1 MPDTKTEAGKGSSG
15 SPDGSG
21 LDRVREELTKFLLA
35 KANNLVS
42 SAGKKTGEFAKK
54 AASGGDGAG
63 AGLADSV
70 GDVLKGESPAKA
82 LGGQVAKGVKDK
94 TLGKVQ
100 ELFSGGGKA
109 GEKKV
114 TNIVEVLDVGLPL
127 RRVYDHWTEFEEFS
141 GFMKGVVEASRPDD
155 DEDDGVT
162 SDWTLKVGPSK
173 RSWQAT
179 VLEQVPDERI
189 VWETKGETKT
199 HGAVSFHRLAPDLT
213 RVVVVVEYTPGG
225 FLEKTANLW
234 RAQGRR
240 LRLDLKHFQRYV
252 TLGVQEVPE
261 GWRGEIR
268 EGELVRSHE
277 DALAQEEEE
286 EEDEEGGQEGGGAHR
301 GRGRARREDEEG
313 EFEDEEEYADE
324 DGGAGRSEDEYGE
337 YEEEEDE
344 ETR

>member
-1 MPDTKTEAGKGSSG
+1 MPETAQKASSEDSG
-15 SPDGSG
+15 GG
-21 LDRVREELTKFLLA
+21 LDRVREELSNYVMA
-35 KANNLVS
+35 KSKKLVS

-54 AASGGDGAG
+54 AATGGDGG
-63 AGLADSV
+63 ELAEPV
-70 GDVLKGESPAKA
+70 GKMLQGESPAKA
-82 LGGQVAKGVKDK
+82 VGGQVAKTVKDK
-94 TLGKVQ
+94 TVGKVQ

-141 GFMKGVVEASRPDD
+141 GFMKGVVEASRSDD
-155 DEDDGVT
+155 DEAA

-199 HGAVSFHRLAPDLT
+199 HGAVSFHELAPSLT
-213 RVVVVVEYTPGG
+213 RVVVVIEYTPGG
-225 FLEKTANLW
+225 FLEKTGNVW

-268 EGELVRSHE
+268 EGEVVRSHE
-277 DALAQEEEE
+277 DALKEDEDQDGGEEGEEEE
-286 EEDEEGGQEGGGAHR
+286 EGEEGDEEEEDGG
-301 GRGRARREDEEG
+301 DD
-313 EFEDEEEYADE
+313 EDEEEDE
-324 DGGAGRSEDEYGE
+324 DED
-337 YEEEEDE
+337 DE
-344 ETR
+344 R

>member
-1 MPDTKTEAGKGSSG
+1 MPETAKKGSNGDSG
-15 SPDGSG
+15 GG
-21 LDRVREELTKFLLA
+21 LDRVREELTKYVMA

-42 SAGKKTGEFAKK
+42 TAGKKTGEFAEK
-54 AASGGDGAG
+54 AVSGGNGG
-63 AGLADSV
+63 KLAEPV
-70 GDVLKGESPAKA
+70 GKMLKGESPAKA
-82 LGGQVAKGVKDK
+82 VGGQMAQTVKDK
-94 TLGKVQ
+94 TVGKVQ

-141 GFMKGVVEASRPDD
+141 GFMKGVVEASRS
-155 DEDDGVT
+155 DEDEEV

-199 HGAVSFHRLAPDLT
+199 HGAVSFHELAPSLT
-213 RVVVVVEYTPGG
+213 RVVVVIEYTPGG
-225 FLEKTANLW
+225 FLEKTGNLW

-268 EGELVRSHE
+268 EGEVVRSHE
-277 DALAQEEEE
+277 DAVAEDEDEQGEGKGEGREEEYGEGDEARDEYEDEDSEYE
-286 EEDEEGGQEGGGAHR
+286 EGEDEEDR
-301 GRGRARREDEEG
+301 
-313 EFEDEEEYADE
+313 
-324 DGGAGRSEDEYGE
+324 
-337 YEEEEDE
+337 
-344 ETR
+344 

>member
-1 MPDTKTEAGKGSSG
+1 MPVKDKKDSDAQ
-15 SPDGSG
+15 PDGSA
-21 LDRVREELTKFLLA
+21 LDRVREELTKYLMA

-42 SAGKKTGEFAKK
+42 TAGKKTGEFAEK
-54 AASGGDGAG
+54 AVSGGDGG
-63 AGLADSV
+63 KLAEPV
-70 GDVLKGESPAKA
+70 GKMLKGESPAKA
-82 LGGQVAKGVKDK
+82 LGGQMAKTVKDK
-94 TLGKVQ
+94 TVGKVQ

-141 GFMKGVVEASRPDD
+141 GFMKGVVEASRSEE
-155 DEDDGVT
+155 DEEV

-199 HGAVSFHRLAPDLT
+199 HGAVSFHELAPSLT
-213 RVVVVVEYTPGG
+213 RVVVVIEYTPGG
-225 FLEKTANLW
+225 FLEKTGNLW

-268 EGELVRSHE
+268 EGEVVRSHD
-277 DALAQEEEE
+277 DALAAEEADQGEGNEEEAEHE
-286 EEDEEGGQEGGGAHR
+286 EPEENEEGDEDEEARGEEARDEDSEYEEG
-301 GRGRARREDEEG
+301 EDEE
-313 EFEDEEEYADE
+313 D
-324 DGGAGRSEDEYGE
+324 R
-337 YEEEEDE
+337 
-344 ETR
+344 

>member
-1 MPDTKTEAGKGSSG
+1 MPETARKGGGGNSG
-15 SPDGSG
+15 GA
-21 LDRVREELTKFLLA
+21 LERVREELSNYAMA

-54 AASGGDGAG
+54 AAAGSDGGKVAEPLGKM
-63 AGLADSV
+63 LQ
-70 GDVLKGESPAKA
+70 GESPAKA
-82 LGGQVAKGVKDK
+82 LGGEAVKKAKDK
-94 TLGKVQ
+94 TVGKVQ

-114 TNIVEVLDVGLPL
+114 TNIVEALDVGLPL

-141 GFMKGVVEASRPDD
+141 GFMKGVVEASRSE
-155 DEDDGVT
+155 DEETT

-179 VLEQVPDERI
+179 VLEQVPDKRI

-199 HGAVSFHRLAPDLT
+199 HGAVSFHELAPSLT
-213 RVVVVVEYTPGG
+213 RIVVVVEYTPGG
-225 FLEKTANLW
+225 FLEKTANIW

-268 EGELVRSHE
+268 EGEVVRSHE
-277 DALAQEEEE
+277 EVLAEDDEEEGEEGEPRGEEEEDEGEE
-286 EEDEEGGQEGGGAHR
+286 EEDEEEEGDGGDDEY
-301 GRGRARREDEEG
+301 EDEEAD
-313 EFEDEEEYADE
+313 EDEEF
-324 DGGAGRSEDEYGE
+324 
-337 YEEEEDE
+337 EEDE
-344 ETR
+344 R

>member
-1 MPDTKTEAGKGSSG
+1 MPETAKKASNGDSG
-15 SPDGSG
+15 GG
-21 LDRVREELTKFLLA
+21 LDRVREELTKYVMA

-42 SAGKKTGEFAKK
+42 TAGKKTGEFAEK
-54 AASGGDGAG
+54 AVSGGDGK
-63 AGLADSV
+63 LAEPV
-70 GDVLKGESPAKA
+70 GKMLKGESPAKA
-82 LGGQVAKGVKDK
+82 LGGQMAETVKDK
-94 TLGKVQ
+94 TVGKVQ

-141 GFMKGVVEASRPDD
+141 GFMKGVVEASRS
-155 DEDDGVT
+155 DEDEEV

-199 HGAVSFHRLAPDLT
+199 HGAVSFHELAPSLT
-213 RVVVVVEYTPGG
+213 RVVVVIEYTPGG

-277 DALAQEEEE
+277 DVLA
-286 EEDEEGGQEGGGAHR
+286 EDEEDQGQGRGQEAEYEEPEEHDER
-301 GRGRARREDEEG
+301 DEDDEAQDEYDDEDFEDEEG
-313 EFEDEEEYADE
+313 EDQED
-324 DGGAGRSEDEYGE
+324 R
-337 YEEEEDE
+337 
-344 ETR
+344 

>member
-1 MPDTKTEAGKGSSG
+1 MPETAKKGSNGDSG
-15 SPDGSG
+15 GG
-21 LDRVREELTKFLLA
+21 LDRVREELSKYVMA

-42 SAGKKTGEFAKK
+42 TAGKKTGEFAEK
-54 AASGGDGAG
+54 AVSGGDGG
-63 AGLADSV
+63 KLAEPV
-70 GDVLKGESPAKA
+70 GKMLKGETPAKA
-82 LGGQVAKGVKDK
+82 VGGQMAKTVKDK
-94 TLGKVQ
+94 TVGKVQ

-141 GFMKGVVEASRPDD
+141 GFMKGVVEASRS
-155 DEDDGVT
+155 DEDEEV

-199 HGAVSFHRLAPDLT
+199 HGAVSFHELAPSLT
-213 RVVVVVEYTPGG
+213 RVVVVIEYTPGG
-225 FLEKTANLW
+225 FLEKTGNLW

-268 EGELVRSHE
+268 EGEVVRSHE
-277 DALAQEEEE
+277 DVLA
-286 EEDEEGGQEGGGAHR
+286 EDEEEQGEGKEEEYGEG
-301 GRGRARREDEEG
+301 DEAG
-313 EFEDEEEYADE
+313 DEYADE
-324 DGGAGRSEDEYGE
+324 DEDLDDEQG
-337 YEEEEDE
+337 EDE
-344 ETR
+344 EDR